1 MVEDITSD
9 EEEEEKVHFPKVDR
23 SRLYSVLI
31 IIGFII
37 WIYIAIMTNLA
48 WTVFFIIIPILSL
61 SKREEISQAKVDLK
75 QLVLNSFSKLVKFIV
90 ILAIIGLYI
99 FLFIKIGLFFTVI
112 LIFIS
117 FSLYK
122 YISVTINRRN
132 FEKSKKLKSE
142 VL

>member
-1 MVEDITSD
+1 MVEDITSE

-23 SRLYSVLI
+23 SRLYSILLI
-31 IIGFII
+31 IFII
-37 WIYIAIMTNLA
+37 VSIYVSIIIDQIWIS
-48 WTVFFIIIPILSL
+48 FFIIIPILSL
-61 SKREEISQAKVDLK
+61 SKREEISQVKVDLK

-90 ILAIIGLYI
+90 ILAIIGICI

>member
-1 MVEDITSD
+1 MVEDITSE

-23 SRLYSVLI
+23 SRLYSILLI
-31 IIGFII
+31 IFII
-37 WIYIAIMTNLA
+37 VSIYVSIIIKQIWIS
-48 WTVFFIIIPILSL
+48 FFIIIPILSL
-61 SKREEISQAKVDLK
+61 SKREEISQVKVDLK

-99 FLFIKIGLFFTVI
+99 FLLIKTGIFITVI

-117 FSLYK
+117 FLLYR
-122 YISVTINRRN
+122 YISASITRKN
-132 FEKSKKLKSE
+132 FKKSKKLKSE